1 MPIKLSEQQKAMLAS
16 YVRSAVGAGVAVY
29 ATGNHNPSD
38 LVKAAFAALLPPLMR
53 FLNPKDGAFGLGGSK

>member
-1 MPIKLSEQQKAMLAS
+1 MVIKLSEQQKAMLAS

-38 LVKAAFAALLPPLMR
+38 LAKAALAAVLPPLMR